1 MRIENNGQLISNG
14 LKFSTETNI
23 DKVLKTDPFSKFFDQ
38 AVNLL
43 EETNAIQKNVEQ
55 KQLDF
60 ITGKSDDMIALSMAQ
75 SRASSAIQFTSQVTN
90 KILTAYQEIMRIAI

>member
-14 LKFSTETNI
+14 LKFSTETNV

-43 EETNAIQKNVEQ
+43 EDTNIIQKDVEQ

-90 KILTAYQEIMRIAI
+90 KILTAYQEIMGIAI

>member
-1 MRIENNGQLISNG
+1 MRIENNIQPINKQLTFNTESNVNNTI
-14 LKFSTETNI
+14 KTE
-23 DKVLKTDPFSKFFDQ
+23 PFGKFFNQ

-43 EETNAIQKNVEQ
+43 EQTDTIQKDAEQ
-55 KQLDF
+55 KQIDF

>member
-14 LKFSTETNI
+14 LKFSTETNV

-38 AVNLL
+38 AVNIL
-43 EETNAIQKNVEQ
+43 EDTNIIQKDVEQ

>member
-14 LKFSTETNI
+14 LKFSTETNV

-43 EETNAIQKNVEQ
+43 EDTNIIQKDVEQ

-60 ITGKSDDMIALSMAQ
+60 ITGKSDDMIALSMAK

>member
-14 LKFSTETNI
+14 LKFSTETNV

-43 EETNAIQKNVEQ
+43 EDTNIIQKDVEQ

>member
-43 EETNAIQKNVEQ
+43 EETNTIQKNVEQ

-75 SRASSAIQFTSQVTN
+75 SRASSAIQLSLIHISEPT
-90 KILTAYQEIMRIAI
+90 RH

>member
-1 MRIENNGQLISNG
+1 MRIENNIQPINKQLTFNTESNV
-14 LKFSTETNI
+14 KNKIKTE
-23 DKVLKTDPFSKFFDQ
+23 PFGKFFNQ

-43 EETNAIQKNVEQ
+43 EQTDTIQKDAEQ
-55 KQLDF
+55 KQIDF

>member
-14 LKFSTETNI
+14 LKFSTETNV

-38 AVNLL
+38 SVNIL
-43 EETNAIQKNVEQ
+43 EDTNIIQKDVEQ

>member
-43 EETNAIQKNVEQ
+43 EDTNIIQKDVEQ

>member
-14 LKFSTETNI
+14 LKFSIETNV

-43 EETNAIQKNVEQ
+43 EDTNIIQKDVEQ

>member
-1 MRIENNGQLISNG
+1 MRIENNGQLISNE
-14 LKFSTETNI
+14 LKFSTETNV

>member
-14 LKFSTETNI
+14 LKFSTETNV